1 MTTPRPVLTS
11 PPRDTSRHLAPPHAR
26 PSTCATVLFPGC
38 SSPRRCGRQHGCAS
52 CSSPRRCGRQH
63 GCANSNARA
72 GRARAA
78 ADGAVCR
85 LLRGAVRA
93 ARVRGMP
100 RRARAQVPAAAPD
113 AERVQF
119 LIAITTRGMPLARR
133 IEDEARHCRPRADA
147 ACAARSWTRTRR
159 GRRSCVPPARSSP
172 SGGRGPRAPPFAH
185 SAAAGMCAREAQ
197 RAALAVREVR
207 AAHMRRGDELRAA
220 DASLD
225 ARDGEQEERR
235 APYTPLARRAD
246 SEPHAGWRSVDPE
259 MACPVDWREFDRMSV
274 NPSTT
279 TGPLDVHAGISD
291 TDQSGRRPGAVV
303 GTRSRR
309 AH

>member
-1 MTTPRPVLTS
+1 MSYVPTVLPPCSVLIRLQETTQHLCDRPLPRLLFPAAVRPRPQDALEA
-11 PPRDTSRHLAPPHAR
+11 PRGQRW
-26 PSTCATVLFPGC
+26 
-38 SSPRRCGRQHGCAS
+38 
-52 CSSPRRCGRQH
+52 QH

-119 LIAITTRGMPLARR
+119 LIAIATRGMPLARR

>member
-1 MTTPRPVLTS
+1 
-11 PPRDTSRHLAPPHAR
+11 
-26 PSTCATVLFPGC
+26 
-38 SSPRRCGRQHGCAS
+38 
-52 CSSPRRCGRQH
+52 
-63 GCANSNARA
+63 
-72 GRARAA
+72 
-78 ADGAVCR
+78 
-85 LLRGAVRA
+85 
-93 ARVRGMP
+93 
-100 RRARAQVPAAAPD
+100 
-113 AERVQF
+113 
-119 LIAITTRGMPLARR
+119 
-133 IEDEARHCRPRADA
+133 
-147 ACAARSWTRTRR
+147 
-159 GRRSCVPPARSSP
+159 
-172 SGGRGPRAPPFAH
+172 
-185 SAAAGMCAREAQ
+185 MCAREAQ

-259 MACPVDWREFDRMSV
+259 MARPVDWREFDRMSV